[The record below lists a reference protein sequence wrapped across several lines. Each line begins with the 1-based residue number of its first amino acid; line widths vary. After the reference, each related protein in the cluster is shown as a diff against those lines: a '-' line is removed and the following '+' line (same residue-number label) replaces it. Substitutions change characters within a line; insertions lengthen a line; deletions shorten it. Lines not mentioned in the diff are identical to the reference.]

1 MSAPR
6 TVAVV
11 PLKAL
16 SSAKSRLSGVL
27 SERERQDL
35 VASLFHG
42 VLRACLGATRV
53 DQVLVVAGDSMGLLL
68 ADPRRSLTM
77 LEREP
82 GLSGA
87 LALADEQL
95 ERMGAESS
103 VVVVADLPFVGP
115 DDLDRLCAAAPDG
128 PCVVV
133 APAGD
138 GGTGALFR
146 RPATVIPTAFGPG
159 SAAAHLAAAAA
170 AGVPALTVSAPGLA
184 TDLDTP
190 EQLDML
196 RSAGL
201 LERVPPA

>member
-16 SSAKSRLSGVL
+16 ASAKSRLSEVL
-27 SERERQDL
+27 SEQERQEL
-35 VASLFHG
+35 VASLFDG
-42 VLRACLGATRV
+42 VLRACLDATRV
-53 DQVLVVAGDSMGLLL
+53 DQVLVVAGDAPGLLL
-68 ADPRRSLTM
+68 ADAERSLAL
-77 LEREP
+77 LEPAP
-82 GLSGA
+82 GLAGA
-87 LALADEQL
+87 LALADAQL

-103 VVVVADLPFVGP
+103 LVVVADLPFVRAG
-115 DDLDRLCAAAPDG
+115 DLDRLCAAAPDG

-159 SAAAHLAAAAA
+159 SAAAHLAAARA
-170 AGVPALTVSAPGLA
+170 AGVPALTISAPGLA
-184 TDLDTP
+184 WDLDTP
-190 EQLDML
+190 EQLTAM

-201 LERVPPA
+201 LDRVPPA